1 MVLLILSIVFGSASV
16 YFLLAKYISVYCFRD
31 MTPEEKRELKIEQ
44 KEIVKVFMVEKA
56 GVPLF
61 LMGIFYYPAYPLIIL
76 HRFVS
81 KRGEG
86 RT

>member
-1 MVLLILSIVFGSASV
+1 MVLLILFIVFGSASV
-16 YFLLAKYISVYCFRD
+16 YFLLAEYISVYCFRD

-61 LMGIFYYPAYPLIIL
+61 LMGIFYYPSYPLIIL
-76 HRFVS
+76 HRFVL